1 MSSILI
7 LLVFAV
13 VNVVVTGLFAGVVLR
28 QFTRRRRVYQLYWSV
43 ALLMAF
49 FATLSYVCMVIV
61 GPTSGAGVVF
71 FRLYYILGAALAP
84 SWLGL
89 GSFALVTSARV
100 TRISFYALFLLSVI
114 VAVLIAV
121 VPV

>member
-7 LLVFAV
+7 LLIFAL

-28 QFTRRRRVYQLYWSV
+28 QFARRRRVYQLYWMI

-49 FATLSYVCMVIV
+49 FATLSYVCMVVV
-61 GPTSGAGVVF
+61 GPTSGAGIVF

-84 SWLGL
+84 S
-89 GSFALVTSARV
+89 
-100 TRISFYALFLLSVI
+100 
-114 VAVLIAV
+114 
-121 VPV
+121 